1 MQGIAKRRP
10 ALSAAGSGHVLGP
23 GRLATADA
31 YTVADAA
38 AVAAPV
44 RSGAGTRAGRVG
56 RLPVN
61 LPVDLCGGN
70 PGEYRSD
77 GRHPHAAGHPDVQPA
92 ALFHGWTPGGAPD
105 APAAPHREIP
115 GGRAAAE

>member
-10 ALSAAGSGHVLGP
+10 ALSAAGSGHVLGS

-31 YTVADAA
+31 CAVADAA
-38 AVAAPV
+38 AAAAPV
-44 RSGAGTRAGRVG
+44 RSGGGRVG

-61 LPVDLCGGN
+61 LPVDLCGGD

-77 GRHPHAAGHPDVQPA
+77 GQHPHAAGHPA
-92 ALFHGWTPGGAPD
+92 GLFRGWTPGGAPD
-105 APAAPHREIP
+105 APATPRREIP